1 MEDIREFEIEN
12 LKKQNKNLKEM
23 WNLINEEL
31 EVYNIVIG
39 MSMSDEE
46 FYERKKEAW
55 KIYTQQKEEENELM
69 DYLENLSLSELFGF
83 LEYRNSYKDMMESY
97 ADLVAEAEFKH
108 ELAREEEQL
117 KYLEEK
123 EKING

>member
-12 LKKQNKNLKEM
+12 LRKQNKNLKEM

-46 FYERKKEAW
+46 FLERKKEAW
-55 KIYTQQKEEENELM
+55 KIYIVQKEEEE
-69 DYLENLSLSELFGF
+69 DE
-83 LEYRNSYKDMMESY
+83 
-97 ADLVAEAEFKH
+97 
-108 ELAREEEQL
+108 
-117 KYLEEK
+117 
-123 EKING
+123 

>member
-12 LKKQNKNLKEM
+12 LRKQNKNLKEM

-55 KIYTQQKEEENELM
+55 KIYTQQKEEEDE
-69 DYLENLSLSELFGF
+69 
-83 LEYRNSYKDMMESY
+83 
-97 ADLVAEAEFKH
+97 
-108 ELAREEEQL
+108 
-117 KYLEEK
+117 
-123 EKING
+123 

>member
-46 FYERKKEAW
+46 FFERKKEAW
-55 KIYTQQKEEENELM
+55 KIYVTQKEEEENE
-69 DYLENLSLSELFGF
+69 
-83 LEYRNSYKDMMESY
+83 
-97 ADLVAEAEFKH
+97 
-108 ELAREEEQL
+108 
-117 KYLEEK
+117 
-123 EKING
+123 

>member
-46 FYERKKEAW
+46 FLERKKEAW
-55 KIYTQQKEEENELM
+55 KIYVVQKEEEE
-69 DYLENLSLSELFGF
+69 DE
-83 LEYRNSYKDMMESY
+83 
-97 ADLVAEAEFKH
+97 
-108 ELAREEEQL
+108 
-117 KYLEEK
+117 
-123 EKING
+123 

>member
-46 FYERKKEAW
+46 FFERKKEAW
-55 KIYTQQKEEENELM
+55 KIYIQQKEE
-69 DYLENLSLSELFGF
+69 D
-83 LEYRNSYKDMMESY
+83 
-97 ADLVAEAEFKH
+97 
-108 ELAREEEQL
+108 EE
-117 KYLEEK
+117 
-123 EKING
+123 

>member
-12 LKKQNKNLKEM
+12 LKKQVKNLKEM

-46 FYERKKEAW
+46 FFERKKEAW
-55 KIYTQQKEEENELM
+55 KIY
-69 DYLENLSLSELFGF
+69 SE
-83 LEYRNSYKDMMESY
+83 
-97 ADLVAEAEFKH
+97 
-108 ELAREEEQL
+108 REEDE
-117 KYLEEK
+117 
-123 EKING
+123 

>member
-46 FYERKKEAW
+46 FFERKKEAW
-55 KIYTQQKEEENELM
+55 RIYITQKEEE
-69 DYLENLSLSELFGF
+69 EN
-83 LEYRNSYKDMMESY
+83 K
-97 ADLVAEAEFKH
+97 
-108 ELAREEEQL
+108 
-117 KYLEEK
+117 
-123 EKING
+123 

>member
-12 LKKQNKNLKEM
+12 LRKQNKNLKEM

-55 KIYTQQKEEENELM
+55 KIYSEREVEE
-69 DYLENLSLSELFGF
+69 
-83 LEYRNSYKDMMESY
+83 
-97 ADLVAEAEFKH
+97 
-108 ELAREEEQL
+108 
-117 KYLEEK
+117 
-123 EKING
+123 

>member
-55 KIYTQQKEEENELM
+55 KIYVVQKEEE
-69 DYLENLSLSELFGF
+69 EN
-83 LEYRNSYKDMMESY
+83 K
-97 ADLVAEAEFKH
+97 
-108 ELAREEEQL
+108 
-117 KYLEEK
+117 
-123 EKING
+123 

>member
-12 LKKQNKNLKEM
+12 LIKQNKNLKEM

-55 KIYTQQKEEENELM
+55 KIYSEREVEE
-69 DYLENLSLSELFGF
+69 
-83 LEYRNSYKDMMESY
+83 
-97 ADLVAEAEFKH
+97 
-108 ELAREEEQL
+108 
-117 KYLEEK
+117 
-123 EKING
+123 

>member
-23 WNLINEEL
+23 WDLINEEL

-55 KIYTQQKEEENELM
+55 KIYIQQKEEDDE
-69 DYLENLSLSELFGF
+69 
-83 LEYRNSYKDMMESY
+83 
-97 ADLVAEAEFKH
+97 
-108 ELAREEEQL
+108 
-117 KYLEEK
+117 
-123 EKING
+123 

>member
-12 LKKQNKNLKEM
+12 LRKQNKNLKEM

-46 FYERKKEAW
+46 FLERKKEAW
-55 KIYTQQKEEENELM
+55 KIYLQQKEEEN
-69 DYLENLSLSELFGF
+69 
-83 LEYRNSYKDMMESY
+83 
-97 ADLVAEAEFKH
+97 
-108 ELAREEEQL
+108 
-117 KYLEEK
+117 
-123 EKING
+123 I

>member
-39 MSMSDEE
+39 MSMSEDD
-46 FYERKKEAW
+46 FFERKKEAW
-55 KIYTQQKEEENELM
+55 KIY
-69 DYLENLSLSELFGF
+69 SE
-83 LEYRNSYKDMMESY
+83 
-97 ADLVAEAEFKH
+97 
-108 ELAREEEQL
+108 REEE
-117 KYLEEK
+117 E
-123 EKING
+123 

>member
-12 LKKQNKNLKEM
+12 YKKQIKSLKEM

-46 FYERKKEAW
+46 FLERKKEAW
-55 KIYTQQKEEENELM
+55 KIYVTQKEEE
-69 DYLENLSLSELFGF
+69 EN
-83 LEYRNSYKDMMESY
+83 K
-97 ADLVAEAEFKH
+97 
-108 ELAREEEQL
+108 
-117 KYLEEK
+117 
-123 EKING
+123 

>member
-1 MEDIREFEIEN
+1 MEDFKDFEIEN

-46 FYERKKEAW
+46 FFERKKEAW
-55 KIYTQQKEEENELM
+55 KIYVTQKEEEENE
-69 DYLENLSLSELFGF
+69 EW
-83 LEYRNSYKDMMESY
+83 
-97 ADLVAEAEFKH
+97 
-108 ELAREEEQL
+108 
-117 KYLEEK
+117 
-123 EKING
+123 II

>member
-12 LKKQNKNLKEM
+12 LRKQNKNLKEM

-46 FYERKKEAW
+46 FLERKKEAW
-55 KIYTQQKEEENELM
+55 KIY
-69 DYLENLSLSELFGF
+69 SE
-83 LEYRNSYKDMMESY
+83 R
-97 ADLVAEAEFKH
+97 
-108 ELAREEEQL
+108 
-117 KYLEEK
+117 EEK
-123 EKING
+123 E

>member
-46 FYERKKEAW
+46 FFERKKEAW
-55 KIYTQQKEEENELM
+55 KIYVQQKEE
-69 DYLENLSLSELFGF
+69 D
-83 LEYRNSYKDMMESY
+83 D
-97 ADLVAEAEFKH
+97 
-108 ELAREEEQL
+108 EQW
-117 KYLEEK
+117 
-123 EKING
+123 II

>member
-55 KIYTQQKEEENELM
+55 KIYVTQKEEEENE
-69 DYLENLSLSELFGF
+69 
-83 LEYRNSYKDMMESY
+83 
-97 ADLVAEAEFKH
+97 
-108 ELAREEEQL
+108 
-117 KYLEEK
+117 
-123 EKING
+123 

>member
-12 LKKQNKNLKEM
+12 LKKQVKNLKEM

-46 FYERKKEAW
+46 FFERKKEAW
-55 KIYTQQKEEENELM
+55 KIY
-69 DYLENLSLSELFGF
+69 SE
-83 LEYRNSYKDMMESY
+83 
-97 ADLVAEAEFKH
+97 
-108 ELAREEEQL
+108 REEE
-117 KYLEEK
+117 E
-123 EKING
+123 

>member
-12 LKKQNKNLKEM
+12 LKNQNKNLKEM

-46 FYERKKEAW
+46 FFERKKEAW
-55 KIYTQQKEEENELM
+55 KIYVTQKEEEENE
-69 DYLENLSLSELFGF
+69 
-83 LEYRNSYKDMMESY
+83 
-97 ADLVAEAEFKH
+97 
-108 ELAREEEQL
+108 
-117 KYLEEK
+117 
-123 EKING
+123 